1 MNEMQTEYCLPKGTL
16 LFNGKYRIEAYL
28 ASGGFGNTYLATD
41 TSFNE
46 QVAIKELFVKGIC
59 GRHASTGEVSVSLSE
74 NRISFEAHREKFRK
88 EARRIRKLNS
98 PHETARRGEQRG
110 EAFSLHAK
118 GKAVSAFAQCF
129 PDSSGIGPGGR
140 RLLGLRPLYQWGGIF
155 RYRNCSRADEKGEGY
170 ADNRL

>member
-59 GRHASTGEVSVSLSE
+59 GRNASTGEVNVSLSE

-98 PHETARRGEQRG
+98 PHVVKVRDL
-110 EAFSLHAK
+110 F
-118 GKAVSAFAQCF
+118 
-129 PDSSGIGPGGR
+129 D
-140 RLLGLRPLYQWGGIF
+140 
-155 RYRNCSRADEKGEGY
+155 
-170 ADNRL
+170 DNDTS